1 MWSSLS
7 FLSSCRTLKG
17 TRKRMMQSRWP
28 SSGEDTADQI
38 SKSVCYYIY
47 SLIVP
52 SCAVQTRCT
61 LPLSL
66 YIRIYSWLLTTHT
79 LPHTYY
85 RLLLVR
91 LSSLITL
98 IAVILI
104 QIQCT
109 QPFPEQKGTQCS
121 VDFSLSGLLNSTEL
135 NRNGACPIVSH
146 ACMHALGCGW
156 VWSVCSPTHSCR
168 MNEVLNGAI
177 PTTWT

>member
-1 MWSSLS
+1 MCSTDQMHIAS
-7 FLSSCRTLKG
+7 F
-17 TRKRMMQSRWP
+17 P
-28 SSGEDTADQI
+28 
-38 SKSVCYYIY
+38 VY
-47 SLIVP
+47 
-52 SCAVQTRCT
+52 
-61 LPLSL
+61 
-66 YIRIYSWLLTTHT
+66 IYSWLLTIHA

-146 ACMHALGCGW
+146 TCMHALGCGW
-156 VWSVCSPTHSCR
+156 GVVCMQPHP
-168 MNEVLNGAI
+168 LL
-177 PTTWT
+177 